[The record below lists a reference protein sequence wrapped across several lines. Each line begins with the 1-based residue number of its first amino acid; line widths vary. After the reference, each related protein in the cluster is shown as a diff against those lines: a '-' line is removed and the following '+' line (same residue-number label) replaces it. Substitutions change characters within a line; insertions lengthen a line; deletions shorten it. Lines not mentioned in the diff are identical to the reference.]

1 MRRGS
6 EMADE
11 LNFEQASDRV
21 AELKKKLDQYSYEY
35 YVRDAPTISDAE
47 YDKMYRELVE
57 LEEMYPT
64 LVSSDS
70 PTQRVGGTILT
81 GFSKVE
87 HDVPMLSLDNAFN
100 KEELEAFDQRIKRLT
115 KTPFRYICELKIDGL
130 AISLKYEEGKL
141 VQAATRGDGR
151 VGEEVTHN
159 VRTIKSV
166 PLSLR
171 RPVNMDVRGEV
182 YMPKQSFVD
191 LNNERDAAGE
201 AVFANPRNAAAGT
214 LRTLDPRVTAKRNL
228 NTFLY
233 NIAALNQSD
242 IRSQSDALHLL
253 DELGLKTN
261 HERVT
266 VNTIDEVWDFVSK
279 YQKERNQLPYEI
291 DGIVIKVDSFDV
303 QEEVGFTVRAPRWA
317 IAYKFPAEEAISV
330 VREIEWTVGRTGVVT
345 PTAIMDPVQLAGT
358 VVQRA
363 SLHNVDLIKERD
375 IRLEDKVFVH
385 KAGDIIPEV
394 LRVDLDTR
402 PENSQPYE
410 IPTNCPACGSDLIHL
425 EDEVALRCMNPR
437 CPAQATEKLS
447 HFVSRNAMNIDG
459 LGEKILLQL
468 YNRELISDAADLY
481 GLTFDELVTLDKIKE
496 KSANNLLSA
505 IQTSKENSLERLL
518 FGLGI
523 RHVGAKAAQLLA
535 ERFVTMDQ
543 LSEASFEEIVS
554 IDGIGEI
561 IAGSVLSFFKLK
573 EMDQLI
579 EKLSS
584 YGINMSYKGRTL
596 KEKETIQS
604 FFSDK
609 TIVLTGK
616 LKQFTRTEMKGKIE
630 ALGGKVTGSVSKNTD
645 LIIAGI
651 DPGSKMDKA
660 QELGIDIWDEQ
671 QAVTAIEREENQ
683 K

>member
-57 LEEMYPT
+57 LEETYPT

-468 YNRELISDAADLY
+468 YNRELISDAAVLY

-573 EMDQLI
+573 ETDQLI

-645 LIIAGI
+645 LLIAGI

-660 QELGIDIWDEQ
+660 QELGINIWDEQ

>member
-57 LEEMYPT
+57 LEETYPT

-573 EMDQLI
+573 ETDQLI

-645 LIIAGI
+645 LLIAGI

>member
-1 MRRGS
+1 
-6 EMADE
+6 MADE

-57 LEEMYPT
+57 LEETYPT

-573 EMDQLI
+573 ETDQLI

-645 LIIAGI
+645 LLIAGI